1 MGKKTVLG
9 AGLVG
14 SDKYLRCAVPNFIVE
29 QFGLKVGDFLDWELR
44 VVDGVLCI
52 IVTPVKSV
60 VER

>member
-1 MGKKTVLG
+1 MLNL
-9 AGLVG
+9 LVG
-14 SDKYLRCAVPNFIVE
+14 ISIRCVVPNFIVE